1 MIKTINERE
10 IMNIAKQA
18 KVKKKRRRGRR
29 SLCSLPD
36 SSLFWGNPTFQL
48 FHRLLTNLRTSGFD
62 VSTEGEGGKKRG
74 ENGRKKTL

>member
-18 KVKKKRRRGRR
+18 KVKKKREKRKKKPLFSSRFFTILGESYFPAFPPSSYQSANFGLRCFHRRG
-29 SLCSLPD
+29 
-36 SSLFWGNPTFQL
+36 
-48 FHRLLTNLRTSGFD
+48 
-62 VSTEGEGGKKRG
+62 GGKKRG